1 MDQLILLH
9 KPNKILENEMM
20 MNHSIPQT
28 KHPISY
34 LHGKSFWQIP
44 DALVFKASEKGTY
57 NLFISKGSE
66 FNYFIY

>member
-1 MDQLILLH
+1 
-9 KPNKILENEMM
+9 
-20 MNHSIPQT
+20 MN
-28 KHPISY
+28 